1 MRGGVSVRR
10 DVPET
15 GVFQAR
21 RLKERVSA
29 EGVLKTFHKTQAP
42 LQGLKIKANN
52 KIHKF
57 FDVVAPFQLKISA
70 KKKCERLVHEKSYR
84 NRKVPPPRIIRV
96 LQNKLNNEI

>member
-70 KKKCERLVHEKSYR
+70 KKNANGSFT
-84 NRKVPPPRIIRV
+84 RKVIETVKSLLPE
-96 LQNKLNNEI
+96 LLGYCKTN